1 MFRTLTRVTMMA
13 GAVASL
19 VGASV
24 ARADGP
30 CYKDFRDT
38 TPAERATM
46 TAILE
51 TVKKALPPA
60 PTGWVILGDEQVSV
74 PRSLCRDFELSPL
87 GYGFTRNYQR
97 VDDQEARD
105 KIIEEAGAKS
115 KAAMDLK
122 QPRLDAIMA
131 RMEKLSQ
138 RQVALVEKGDLAG
151 AAALGDDMD
160 KIQQEYQ
167 KVIDEGDS
175 EQQFQEA
182 AERAGRDVVMTVS
195 LEVNAGRA
203 SKMSDAITLP
213 LPPGAKS
220 ALRWTTTGANST
232 GGGAQILLGLWRTAP
247 TGGWVSMSRA
257 NHPLAAAHTMAINV
271 NADAS
276 RIESAVGAIDF
287 NALAKL
293 LPK

>member
-1 MFRTLTRVTMMA
+1 MSKTYPRVAMLA
-13 GAVASL
+13 CAVATL
-19 VGASV
+19 LAAPI
-24 ARADGP
+24 ARADGD
-30 CYKDFRDT
+30 CYKDYRDT

-46 TAILE
+46 TAVLE

-74 PRSLCRDFELSPL
+74 PQSLCMDIELSPL

-175 EQQFQEA
+175 AQQFQEA
-182 AERAGRDVVMTVS
+182 AERAGRDLVMTIR
-195 LEVNAGRA
+195 LDVNAGKA
-203 SKMSDAITLP
+203 SQMSDAITLP

-232 GGGAQILLGLWRTAP
+232 GGSAQILLGLWRLVS
-247 TGGWVSMSRA
+247 TGGWASMSRA

-276 RIESAVGAIDF
+276 RIESAIAAIDF